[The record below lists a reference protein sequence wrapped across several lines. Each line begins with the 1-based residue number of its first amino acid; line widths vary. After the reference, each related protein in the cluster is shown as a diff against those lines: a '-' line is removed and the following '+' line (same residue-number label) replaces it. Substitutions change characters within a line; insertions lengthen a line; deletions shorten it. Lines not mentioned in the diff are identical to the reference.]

1 MSVDPLLIDAFKKP
15 DSLRLLKA
23 RIGQTEVGKEGKM
36 NKLEAHM
43 MEIIIYYLPELIKQ
57 IEKQNQ
63 ILERLADL
71 KEVKHG
77 DD

>member
-1 MSVDPLLIDAFKKP
+1 
-15 DSLRLLKA
+15 
-23 RIGQTEVGKEGKM
+23 M

-43 MEIIIYYLPELIKQ
+43 MEIVIYYLPELIKQ

-71 KEVKHG
+71 KEAEHG
-77 DD
+77 NDR